1 MKCKGCG
8 ADIKFIK
15 TKSGKFIP
23 CDMKP
28 VRITKL
34 GESKYM
40 FVLSDGTIVRGFS
53 DPEGWAIGYV
63 PHWSTCP
70 AASDFKRKK

>member
-23 CDMKP
+23 ADPDP

-34 GESKYM
+34 GASKYIY
-40 FVLSDGTIVRGFS
+40 VLDDGTLVRGFN
-53 DPEGWAIGYV
+53 DPEGWTFGYV

-70 AASDFKRKK
+70 AASEFKRKK